1 MGLILEEKTYKK
13 LENGNKVV
21 FTLHAYT
28 DDFHPDNGEGA
39 YTCNIRIF
47 DKNNEVCEEF
57 YRLFLVKSFNEK
69 HYKAFIRKFVLDKM
83 YREQF
88 NIYFDTKEQ
97 RSDGS
102 IDVELEEVIK
112 RLNDSRLRTK
122 YCCQGTK
129 DLWSA
134 RPYHSDGHSIT
145 AYILFEENLKKIY
158 QMIFC

>member
-1 MGLILEEKTYKK
+1 MGLILEEKTYKQ

-112 RLNDSRLRTK
+112 RL
-122 YCCQGTK
+122 
-129 DLWSA
+129 
-134 RPYHSDGHSIT
+134 
-145 AYILFEENLKKIY
+145 
-158 QMIFC
+158 